1 MSIRIIKNLLNI
13 RELKKPVFTKQFK
26 ETNKQLEDLIKLKDK
41 IKEEKTKYILKDIN
55 NIKQGL
61 EGERRVAYE
70 LENSFIP
77 MLVLHDLRIEVDG
90 YIAQIDFLLIT
101 DYFIC
106 VLETKL
112 LNGDI
117 SINNLGEFTR
127 KTKYKTEG
135 VYSPIVQNERHI
147 KILKQLFKKHSIAKM
162 VEIDSLVIMANPKSI
177 IRRQYAPKDIKNKI
191 IRYDQ
196 IANMIE
202 TKNKLYK
209 SKGPMS
215 EDKMYNIS
223 NFLINQH
230 KEVTYDYIKKYS
242 LSSED
247 FKPLAELNNLKT
259 SNINKEKNISV
270 NLEKEIDVNL
280 LNNNIDKLIF
290 NYLKNFRL
298 TKSKIENK
306 KAYMIFSNNTLE
318 QLVERKPSNKE
329 ELLAIHGFGK
339 VKVENYGDEIL
350 AIINKYKK

>member
-1 MSIRIIKNLLNI
+1 MSIRLIKNLLNI
-13 RELKKPVFTKQFK
+13 RELKNPVFTKEFK
-26 ETNKQLEDLIKLKDK
+26 ESNKQLEDLIKIKLKDK
-41 IKEEKTKYILKDIN
+41 VKEEKTKYILKDIN

-77 MLVLHDLRIEVDG
+77 MLVLHDLRIEVDDH
-90 YIAQIDFLLIT
+90 IAQIDFLLIT

-147 KILKQLFKKHSIAKM
+147 KILKQLFKKYSIAKM

-242 LSSED
+242 LSAED
-247 FKPLAELNNLKT
+247 FKPLAESNNLKT
-259 SNINKEKNISV
+259 NNINKEKNISED
-270 NLEKEIDVNL
+270 LEKEIDVNL
-280 LNNNIDKLIF
+280 LDNNIDKLIF

-306 KAYMIFSNNTLE
+306 KAYI
-318 QLVERKPSNKE
+318 K
-329 ELLAIHGFGK
+329 
-339 VKVENYGDEIL
+339 
-350 AIINKYKK
+350 

>member
-1 MSIRIIKNLLNI
+1 MSIRLIKNLLNI
-13 RELKKPVFTKQFK
+13 RELKKPVFTKEFK
-26 ETNKQLEDLIKLKDK
+26 ESNKQLEDLIKLKDK
-41 IKEEKTKYILKDIN
+41 VKEEKTKYILKDIN

-90 YIAQIDFLLIT
+90 HIAQIDFLLIT

-106 VLETKL
+106 VLENKL

-209 SKGPMS
+209 SKGSMS

-230 KEVTYDYIKKYS
+230 KEATYDYIKKYS
-242 LSSED
+242 LSDED
-247 FKPLAELNNLKT
+247 FKLNNLKDN
-259 SNINKEKNISV
+259 NINEEKNISED
-270 NLEKEIDVNL
+270 LEREIDINL
-280 LNNNIDKLIF
+280 LDNNIDKLIF

-298 TKSKIENK
+298 TQSKIENK
-306 KAYMIFSNNTLE
+306 RAYMIFSNNTLE
-318 QLVERKPSNKE
+318 QLVEKKPSNKE
-329 ELLAIHGFGK
+329 ELLAIDGFGK
-339 VKVENYGDEIL
+339 VKLENYGDEIL
-350 AIINKYKK
+350 EIINKYKK

>member
-1 MSIRIIKNLLNI
+1 MSIRLIKNLLNI
-13 RELKKPVFTKQFK
+13 RELKKPVFTKEFK
-26 ETNKQLEDLIKLKDK
+26 ESNKQLEDLIKLKDK
-41 IKEEKTKYILKDIN
+41 VKEEKTKYILKDIN

-90 YIAQIDFLLIT
+90 HIAQIDFLLIT

-127 KTKYKTEG
+127 KTKYKIEG

-196 IANMIE
+196 IVNMIE

-209 SKGPMS
+209 SKGSMS

-230 KEVTYDYIKKYS
+230 KEATYDYIKKYS
-242 LSSED
+242 LSAED

-259 SNINKEKNISV
+259 NNINKEKNISED
-270 NLEKEIDVNL
+270 LEKEIDVNL
-280 LNNNIDKLIF
+280 LDNNIDKLIF

-329 ELLAIHGFGK
+329 ELLAIDGFGK
-339 VKVENYGDEIL
+339 VKVDNYGDEIL